1 MKSFIEFWK
10 KDIINKLIVVCG
22 LLLVV
27 GALAFIGLLIDMP
40 EGKSLFGAI
49 SEMVLQPSTP
59 DPKAFTSTPEVTPTA
74 LPFNAKPTIPPGISV
89 QPVFTSAPITSAPVT
104 PTLVQIL
111 STQTPEE
118 LATSLPASPTSTATP
133 SAAPEIA
140 LNNDCIPKHTVQL
153 GTVVEVLDGNTVR
166 VLIDRLVYVVRYI
179 GVTAP
184 ENKDYANAARLE
196 NTKLVYGKE
205 VSLIMDVSD
214 KDSRGRLLRYVLVG
228 DTFVNLKLIQA
239 GLGSALDVPPDS
251 ACAGTFSKAEQS
263 AVNSQSGQWRP
274 TVTPS
279 P

>member
-49 SEMVLQPSTP
+49 SEMVPQPSTP
-59 DPKAFTSTPEVTPTA
+59 DPKTFTSTPEMTPTA
-74 LPFNAKPTIPPGISV
+74 LPFNARPTVPPGISN
-89 QPVFTSAPITSAPVT
+89 QPTFTPESVI
-104 PTLVQIL
+104 PTLAQVS
-111 STQTPEE
+111 STATPEA
-118 LATSLPASPTSTATP
+118 LSTSLPVESTSTATP
-133 SAAPEIA
+133 SAAPVVT
-140 LNNDCIPKHTVQL
+140 LNNDCIPSHTLQL

-179 GVTAP
+179 GVAIP
-184 ENKDYANAARLE
+184 ENKDYANAARIE

-228 DTFVNLKLIQA
+228 DVFVNLKLIQA

-251 ACAGTFSKAEQS
+251 ACEGTFSQAEQS

-274 TVTPS
+274 TATPS